1 MFMSRD
7 TAQKTTLEGVLGKGI
22 EIEGTVHS
30 KGSIRVDGRIK
41 GKVQCDADVMIGQSS
56 VVNADIDGTNV
67 IIAGS
72 VTGNVKSTGR
82 LEILSSGTLKGD
94 VCSGSLVI
102 SEGARFFG
110 SSQMADPPEQPR
122 KAPSGRPKE

>member
-7 TAQKTTLEGVLGKGI
+7 TAQKATFESVLGKGI

-41 GKVQCDADVMIGQSS
+41 GKVECGADVMIGQSS
-56 VVNADIDGTNV
+56 VVNADINGANV
-67 IIAGS
+67 TISGS
-72 VTGNVKSTGR
+72 VAGNVNCTGR

-94 VCSGSLVI
+94 ACSGSLVI
-102 SEGARFFG
+102 SEGAKFFG
-110 SSQMADPPEQPR
+110 SSQMADVPEQPR
-122 KAPSGRPKE
+122 RIPAAKPKE